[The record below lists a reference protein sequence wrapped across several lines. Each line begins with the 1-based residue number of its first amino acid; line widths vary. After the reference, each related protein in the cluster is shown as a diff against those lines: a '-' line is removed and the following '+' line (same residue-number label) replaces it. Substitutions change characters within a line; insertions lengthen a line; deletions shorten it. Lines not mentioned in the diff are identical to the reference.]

1 MSYDGFKDVLSSL
14 NDDTE
19 TSENEEYNKKE
30 TEIFSNESSKNTLN
44 KNDIQNLQREVFE
57 ENYKKSYASDKTSQ
71 QQNTKNIH
79 AGHRQRAIERFL
91 LNPDETSDYDL
102 LELLLFLIIPRVDT
116 KKMAKSLIDDH
127 KTLKNIFNLSAEK
140 ISKYHVNG
148 KTFKYLTVLLKTVN
162 KRLSKQELDDGCI
175 INDYQ
180 KLINYCQDSL
190 GTIEEEQFRILF
202 FNSKLKLIDDINFGL
217 SGISSVTIS
226 FRDIIKKC
234 LDLKAKSVIL
244 CHNHPNQDPSPSK
257 EDIAMTDKVID
268 LLKSIDVEVI
278 DHIIISNGKYFSFKH
293 ENLL

>member
-19 TSENEEYNKKE
+19 TSENEKYNKKE

-57 ENYKKSYASDKTSQ
+57 ENYRKSYTSDKNSQ

-190 GTIEEEQFRILF
+190 GMIEEEQFRILF

-217 SGISSVTIS
+217 SGISSVIIS

-234 LDLKAKSVIL
+234 LDLKANSVIL

-257 EDIAMTDKVID
+257 EDIAITDKVID

-278 DHIIISNGKYFSFKH
+278 DHIIISNGKYFSFKY